1 MNDSSENVEA
11 ARLRKYIGLGLS
23 EKRQVLAWVVFAV
36 CFALAAVYGVN
47 WWITAMNTVYTDEGR
62 VTAAQHAARCGVG
75 LEIGHRRRAIR
86 FEFAMST

>member
-47 WWITAMNTVYTDEGR
+47 WWITAMNTVYIDEGC
-62 VTAAQHAARCGVG
+62 VTAAYATISAEVSGKIVKFSAEEGDIVR
-75 LEIGHRRRAIR
+75 
-86 FEFAMST
+86 